1 MDEIDQTILDL
12 LQENADQPAKRIADR
27 VGLSPSAV
35 ERRIMRLKQTGVI
48 QKIAAVIDPKAAGRG
63 LTVLVE
69 LDIQNEHRH
78 TLDAFQ
84 AWAVKAPEVQAC
96 WYVTGD
102 MDYVLEVA
110 VRDLEEYNDF
120 IDRMMREQQGLV
132 RKYKSLIALKL
143 VK

>member
-1 MDEIDQTILDL
+1 MQTH
-12 LQENADQPAKRIADR
+12 AFAARGRTA
-27 VGLSPSAV
+27 G
-35 ERRIMRLKQTGVI
+35 LKQDGAI
-48 QKIAAVIDPKAAGRG
+48 EESAARVNPKVRGRG

-84 AWAVKAPEVQAC
+84 TWAVKAPEVQAC
-96 WYVTGD
+96 WYAAGD
-102 MDYVLEVA
+102 MDYVLQLA
-110 VRDLEEYNDF
+110 VRDLDEYNDF

-132 RKYKSLIALKL
+132 RKYKSLLALKV